1 VSLQLPQKFAKK
13 NQHNQTH
20 PPPATLARLFTT
32 FTPPFTISLY
42 QEIQNPPKISSKITL
57 PLKSKVTGCIIAI
70 ADDFVPS

>member
-13 NQHNQTH
+13 SQHNQTH
-20 PPPATLARLFTT
+20 PPPATLCQTVHHIHTT
-32 FTPPFTISLY
+32 IYHQSVPG
-42 QEIQNPPKISSKITL
+42 NPKPSKNLEQITL